1 MELPTSN
8 LPRSTFK
15 GVCFGN
21 VESWTL
27 NVEPNAALFSA
38 AMPAPSVRHPH
49 VQLAISIALSTAAQV
64 WLKLGAEHGEN
75 AGLFSGLH
83 SPWVWLGIFAM
94 IGSLLTWLNAL
105 RAVPLSL
112 AFALA
117 GVIHA
122 LVPLACWV
130 WLGEA
135 ISGKRWMGIALV
147 IAGVVVSARPAMLVE
162 EKL

>member
-1 MELPTSN
+1 MPT
-8 LPRSTFK
+8 
-15 GVCFGN
+15 
-21 VESWTL
+21 
-27 NVEPNAALFSA
+27 
-38 AMPAPSVRHPH
+38 PSGPIRHPH
-49 VQLAISIALSTAAQV
+49 AQLAISIVLSAAAQV
-64 WLKLGAEHGEN
+64 WLKLGAERGDS
-75 AGLFSGLH
+75 AGVFSGLH

-105 RAVPLSL
+105 RSVPLSL

-135 ISGKRWMGIALV
+135 ISGKRGLGIALV
-147 IAGVVVSARPAMLVE
+147 IAGVVVSARPAMVVE

>member
-1 MELPTSN
+1 MPS
-8 LPRSTFK
+8 P
-15 GVCFGN
+15 
-21 VESWTL
+21 
-27 NVEPNAALFSA
+27 SA
-38 AMPAPSVRHPH
+38 PVATRPIRHPH
-49 VQLAISIALSTAAQV
+49 VQLAISIVLSTAAQV
-64 WLKLGAEHGEN
+64 WLKLGAAHGEN
-75 AGLFSGLH
+75 AGIFDGLH

-105 RAVPLSL
+105 RSVPLSL

-122 LVPLACWV
+122 LIPLACWI

-135 ISGKRWMGIALV
+135 ISGKRWLGIALV
-147 IAGVVVSARPAMLVE
+147 IAGVVVSAKPAMVVE

>member
-1 MELPTSN
+1 MSS
-8 LPRSTFK
+8 PRGSTI
-15 GVCFGN
+15 
-21 VESWTL
+21 
-27 NVEPNAALFSA
+27 
-38 AMPAPSVRHPH
+38 RHPYA
-49 VQLAISIALSTAAQV
+49 QLAISIVLSTAAQV
-64 WLKLGAEHGEN
+64 WLKLGAVHGES
-75 AGLFSGLH
+75 AGLFDGLQ
-83 SPWVWLGIFAM
+83 SPWVWFGIFAM

-122 LVPLACWV
+122 LVPLACWI

-147 IAGVVVSARPAMLVE
+147 IAGVVVSAKPAMVVE

>member
-1 MELPTSN
+1 
-8 LPRSTFK
+8 
-15 GVCFGN
+15 
-21 VESWTL
+21 
-27 NVEPNAALFSA
+27 
-38 AMPAPSVRHPH
+38 MPSPSGSSIRHPYA
-49 VQLAISIALSTAAQV
+49 QLAISIALSTAAQV
-64 WLKLGAEHGEN
+64 WLKLGAVHGEN
-75 AGLFSGLH
+75 AGLLAGLH

-122 LVPLACWV
+122 LVPLACWL

-135 ISGKRWMGIALV
+135 VSGKRWIGIALV
-147 IAGVVVSARPAMLVE
+147 IAGVVVSAKPAMVVE

>member
-1 MELPTSN
+1 MS
-8 LPRSTFK
+8 S
-15 GVCFGN
+15 
-21 VESWTL
+21 
-27 NVEPNAALFSA
+27 
-38 AMPAPSVRHPH
+38 PSGSSIRHPH
-49 VQLAISIALSTAAQV
+49 AQLAISIVLSTAAQV
-64 WLKLGAEHGEN
+64 WLKLGSVPGES
-75 AGLFSGLH
+75 AGLFDGLH

-105 RAVPLSL
+105 RVVPLSL

-122 LVPLACWV
+122 LVPLACWI

-135 ISGKRWMGIALV
+135 ISGKRWIGIALV
-147 IAGVVVSARPAMLVE
+147 IAGVVVSAKPAMIVE

>member
-1 MELPTSN
+1 MSSPSE
-8 LPRSTFK
+8 RSIRH
-15 GVCFGN
+15 
-21 VESWTL
+21 
-27 NVEPNAALFSA
+27 PNA
-38 AMPAPSVRHPH
+38 
-49 VQLAISIALSTAAQV
+49 QLAISIALSTAAQV
-64 WLKLGAEHGEN
+64 WLKLGAVQGES
-75 AGLFSGLH
+75 AGFLAGLH
-83 SPWVWLGIFAM
+83 SPWVWLGIVAM

-122 LVPLACWV
+122 LVPLACWL

-135 ISGKRWMGIALV
+135 ISGKRWIGIALV
-147 IAGVVVSARPAMLVE
+147 IAGVVVSAKPAMVVE

>member
-1 MELPTSN
+1 MSSP
-8 LPRSTFK
+8 
-15 GVCFGN
+15 
-21 VESWTL
+21 
-27 NVEPNAALFSA
+27 SA
-38 AMPAPSVRHPH
+38 PAPSGPTRHPH
-49 VQLAISIALSTAAQV
+49 AQLAVSIVLSTAAQV
-64 WLKLGAEHGEN
+64 WLKLGAEHGES
-75 AGLFSGLH
+75 AGVFSGLH

-105 RAVPLSL
+105 RAVPLSV

-135 ISGKRWMGIALV
+135 ISGRRWLGIALV
-147 IAGVVVSARPAMLVE
+147 IAGVVVSARPATVVE